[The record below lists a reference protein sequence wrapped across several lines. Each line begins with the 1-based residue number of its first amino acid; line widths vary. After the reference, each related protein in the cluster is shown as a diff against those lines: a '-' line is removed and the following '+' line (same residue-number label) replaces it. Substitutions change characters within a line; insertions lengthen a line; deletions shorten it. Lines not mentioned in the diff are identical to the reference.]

1 MRSSIRLG
9 TVKGLPIKI
18 HVSFLFILP
27 FFGLIF
33 GFTFVPDLFGF
44 RIGFGD
50 LPIGWPEKLGLGLT
64 AAVLFFAAV
73 LLHELAHSMV
83 ALRRGYRISG
93 ITLFIFGGATEIEKQ
108 PKGAV
113 GEGLM
118 AFVGPAT
125 SLIIGLVLLPF
136 WLLLRG
142 STDLGMTIVAIMFS
156 MMSFYNILLA
166 GFNIIPAFPMDGGRV
181 LRSFLAKRMGF
192 IPATRTAVA
201 VGKVIAVGM
210 AIFGFFFNIWLI
222 LIALFIYLGAKE
234 EERSTLVGQALEGV
248 SVGSI
253 MTREVSALPP
263 TATVRELL
271 DRIMAEKHMG
281 YPVMEGDRVV
291 GIVTLQD
298 AQGVPASR
306 HYDVEVG
313 SIMSRDVISVTPE
326 TPAEDAIQLM
336 ARERVGRLLVMEND
350 RLVGIVSRSD
360 VIRTL
365 EIRSM
370 EQGVSLGRG

>member
-9 TVKGLPIKI
+9 TVKGLPIKV

-27 FFGLIF
+27 FFAFVF

-50 LPIGWPEKLGLGLT
+50 LTIGWPAQLGLGLI

-125 SLIIGLVLLPF
+125 SLVIGFALLPF
-136 WLLLRG
+136 WLLLRD
-142 STDLGMTIVAIMFS
+142 STDLITNIVATMGS

-166 GFNIIPAFPMDGGRV
+166 GFNLLPAFPMDGGRV

-192 IPATRTAVA
+192 IPATRAAVQ
-201 VGKVIAVGM
+201 VGKAIAVGM
-210 AIFGFFFNIWLI
+210 AIFGFFFNFWLI

-248 SVGSI
+248 TVGGI
-253 MTREVSALPP
+253 MTRDVSAVEP
-263 TATVRELL
+263 TMTVRELL
-271 DRIMAEKHMG
+271 DRIMLEKHVG
-281 YPVMEGDRVV
+281 YPVMSGDRVV
-291 GIVTLQD
+291 GVVTLQD
-298 AQGVPASR
+298 AQGVPASQ
-306 HYDVEVG
+306 HYTVEVG
-313 SIMSRDVISVTPE
+313 NIMSRNIISVTPDMS
-326 TPAEDAIQLM
+326 AEDAIQLM
-336 ARERVGRLLVMEND
+336 ARQRVGRLLVMESD

-370 EQGVSLGRG
+370 EQGMSLGRG

>member
-1 MRSSIRLG
+1 MRSSLRLG
-9 TVKGLPIKI
+9 TVKGLPIKVHI
-18 HVSFLFILP
+18 SFLFILP
-27 FFGLIF
+27 FFALIF

-50 LPIGWPEKLGLGLT
+50 LPIGWPAQLGLGLI

-108 PKGAV
+108 PKGAE

-125 SLIIGLVLLPF
+125 SLIIGFALLPF

-142 STDLGMTIVAIMFS
+142 ATDLGTTIVAIMFS
-156 MMSFYNILLA
+156 MMSFYNLLLA
-166 GFNIIPAFPMDGGRV
+166 GFNLIPAFPMDGGRV

-192 IPATRTAVA
+192 IPATRAAVA
-201 VGKVIAVGM
+201 VGKGIAVAM
-210 AIFGFFFNIWLI
+210 AVFGFFFNIWLI

-234 EERSTLVGQALEGV
+234 EERSTLIGEALEGV
-248 SVGSI
+248 TVGAV
-253 MTREVSALPP
+253 MTRDVSVVEP
-263 TATVRELL
+263 TTTVRELL
-271 DRIMAEKHMG
+271 DRIMLEKHMG
-281 YPVMEGDRVV
+281 YPVVDGERVI

-298 AQGVPASR
+298 AQGVPASH
-306 HYDVEVG
+306 HYTVEVG
-313 SIMSRDVISVTPE
+313 NIMSRNLISVTPE

-336 ARERVGRLLVMEND
+336 ARQRVGRLLVMENG
-350 RLVGIVSRSD
+350 RMVGIVSRSD

-370 EQGVSLGRG
+370 EQGMSLGRG